1 MSVSYELMVFCP
13 IIIRTPL
20 VLLYS
25 NRRVSFGGVSVYPV
39 LQGGESTEP
48 SGQEDAGHTALGTG
62 TGKEQDQEKTY
73 LGRLGWKVYCV
84 VISCSYVCSG

>member
-1 MSVSYELMVFCP
+1 MSVSYELMVSCP

-25 NRRVSFGGVSVYPV
+25 NRRVSVGGVSVYPV
-39 LQGGESTEP
+39 LQGGESTEL

-62 TGKEQDQEKTY
+62 TGKDISRSARVES
-73 LGRLGWKVYCV
+73 LLRGRQLL
-84 VISCSYVCSG
+84 IRTVCSG